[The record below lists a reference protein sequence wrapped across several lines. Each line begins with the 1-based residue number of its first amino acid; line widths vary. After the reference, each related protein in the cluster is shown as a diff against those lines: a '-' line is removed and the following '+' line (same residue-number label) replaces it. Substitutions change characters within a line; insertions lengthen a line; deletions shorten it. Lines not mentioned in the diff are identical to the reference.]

1 MLNIRHSTNLICQ
14 VEKAQSVW
22 ADRFDDDGESE
33 TMHGLV
39 HVKLPSGN
47 LMGEPATVVSGS
59 TTDKATKKAKGKAKA
74 SSSGKSVN
82 PVVYATTQKAKSTAA
97 FVEAQR
103 QLEKALAAGQQ
114 LLTVDGPKLLGDDFK
129 NDSSL
134 SLVRSRVQLVET
146 ALNSDP
152 NIPEDM
158 HGLERAAAGNRALF
172 ALCLQDPYVKD
183 LRGTILANEDCCQT
197 IPAVRYTRDVVLSL
211 YLVCMFYQL

>member
-1 MLNIRHSTNLICQ
+1 M
-14 VEKAQSVW
+14 EKAQSVW
-22 ADRFDDDGESE
+22 ADRFEDDGGSE

-59 TTDKATKKAKGKAKA
+59 AATEKQGRKAKGKAKA
-74 SSSGKSVN
+74 TAPSGKSIN

-97 FVEAQR
+97 FAETQR
-103 QLEKALAAGQQ
+103 QLERALATGQQ
-114 LLTVDGPKLLGDDFK
+114 LLTVDGPKLLGDDFE

-134 SLVRSRVQLVET
+134 SLVRSRVQLVDT
-146 ALNSDP
+146 ALNGDP
-152 NIPEDM
+152 NIPEEM
-158 HGLERAAAGNRALF
+158 NGLERAAAGNRALF

-183 LRGTILANEDCCQT
+183 LRGTILADEDCCQT